1 MKPATF
7 EYHRVERVE
16 EALERLVELGDEA
29 KVLAGGQ
36 SLVPMMNFRLVRPPA
51 LVDIT
56 RIPDLRYVARDGD
69 ALRIG
74 ALTVH
79 REIERL
85 ADPDLLAGYELL
97 PRAARWVGH
106 YPIRTRGTFGGS
118 IAHADPSAEWCLLA
132 VLLDA
137 IVVLA
142 GPDGERE
149 ITAADFFLGFITT
162 ALEPGELLVEVRLP
176 RPRPH
181 AALQEF
187 ARRHGDFAVVAAAV
201 AVDVDGDRLADPRIV
216 IGGVDEVPVRI
227 EEAERALDGATAGA
241 DAFAEAGRA
250 AAEAVDPS
258 SDIHGSAEY
267 RKKLTG
273 VLVRR
278 ALAEAVNGG
287 R

>member
-1 MKPATF
+1 VK
-7 EYHRVERVE
+7 
-16 EALERLVELGDEA
+16 D
-29 KVLAGGQ
+29 LA
-36 SLVPMMNFRLVRPPA
+36 SA
-51 LVDIT
+51 
-56 RIPDLRYVARDGD
+56 
-69 ALRIG
+69 
-74 ALTVH
+74 
-79 REIERL
+79 IERL
-85 ADPDLLAGYELL
+85 ADPELLAGFELL

-137 IVVLA
+137 VVVLA
-142 GPDGERE
+142 GPDGQRE
-149 ITAADFFLGFITT
+149 VPAADFFLGFFTT

-201 AVDVDGDRLADPRIV
+201 AVDVGGDRLADPRIV

-267 RKKLTG
+267 RKELTG